1 VTEALFGHRGTA
13 ALGKGAG
20 EQVYPSLA
28 EPEGLCDLVM
38 ATTPLIVDVR
48 CRMPSAADGAY
59 FATRLGAARFSDPAG
74 LSDVGFFSMMDAAGI
89 AVAVS
94 VTGNNQGLELGS
106 LRLPPRCTSN
116 DEQARLQDAYPGRFV
131 GVAGIDVGGAAHD
144 PIDELRRCATRLRLS
159 LAGIEPGRAPLH
171 ADNPADRRIYPFY
184 EEAQA
189 LGVTVMLQTSGLY
202 GGKNLDYA
210 NPRWVDQVA
219 EDFPRLRIVCGHG
232 AHPFVREMIAVSIRR
247 ENVFP
252 SPDLYIHAPS
262 GREWVFA
269 VNTGALA
276 DKLLFGSGFPLGGS
290 LVRCVNRF
298 LLLGFK
304 PRTLDRILRRNA
316 LRALGLEDQERF
328 SALAAAPDAFS
339 AASVPRAA
347 LHLALHESARILRA
361 PFRSRAT

>member
-1 VTEALFGHRGTA
+1 MV
-13 ALGKGAG
+13 
-20 EQVYPSLA
+20 
-28 EPEGLCDLVM
+28 
-38 ATTPLIVDVR
+38 PLIVDVR
-48 CRMPSAADGAY
+48 CRMPSAADGSY
-59 FATRLGAARFSDPAG
+59 FATRPDAARFR
-74 LSDVGFFSMMDAAGI
+74 DVVGASPERFFSMLDAAGI

-94 VTGNNQGLELGS
+94 VTGNNEGLELGS
-106 LRLPPRCTSN
+106 LRLPPRRTSN
-116 DEQARLQDAYPGRFV
+116 DEQARLQDAYTGRFV

-144 PIDELRRCATRLRLS
+144 PIAELRRSVKELGLS
-159 LAGIEPGRAPLH
+159 LAGIEPGRAPIH
-171 ADNPADRRIYPFY
+171 ADNPADRRVYPFY

-232 AHPFVREMIAVSIRR
+232 AYPFVREMIAVSIRR

-252 SPDLYIHAPS
+252 SPDLYIFAPS
-262 GREWVFA
+262 GREWVYA

-316 LRALGLEDQERF
+316 LRALGLEDNPRF
-328 SALAAAPDAFS
+328 AALAAAPDAFS
-339 AASVPRAA
+339 ALSVPRAA
-347 LHLALHESARILRA
+347 FRLAFHESARIFRTSV
-361 PFRSRAT
+361 RSRAR